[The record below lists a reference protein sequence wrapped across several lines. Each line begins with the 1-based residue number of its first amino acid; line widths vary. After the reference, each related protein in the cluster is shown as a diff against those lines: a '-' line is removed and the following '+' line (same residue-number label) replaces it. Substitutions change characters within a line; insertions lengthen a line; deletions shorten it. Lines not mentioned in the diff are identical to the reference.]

1 MVQLFIVKNYNTTKI
16 AALTCKRKTRTRKAE
31 NQIKKGQHDRSL
43 WYFENK
49 NKKKNAEKC
58 FEPYVKFCELLEI
71 NLFQLL
77 DEVIK
82 IGFQEKI
89 PWYIFGLGN
98 FLSNHLNIKL

>member
-1 MVQLFIVKNYNTTKI
+1 MIFWKQK
-16 AALTCKRKTRTRKAE
+16 
-31 NQIKKGQHDRSL
+31 Q
-43 WYFENK
+43 
-49 NKKKNAEKC
+49 KKNAEKC

-71 NLFQLL
+71 NIFQLL

-89 PWYIFGLGN
+89 PWCIFGLGN